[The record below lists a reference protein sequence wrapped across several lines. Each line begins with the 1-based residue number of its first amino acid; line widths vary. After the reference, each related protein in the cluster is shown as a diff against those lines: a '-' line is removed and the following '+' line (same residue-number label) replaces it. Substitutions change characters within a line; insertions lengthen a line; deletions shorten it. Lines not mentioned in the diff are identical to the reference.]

1 MFRRYFA
8 AAACLIAACS
18 CADRTP
24 ESPLQKK
31 VDAYAVYQIGSP
43 YMDGLTDNGKEVL
56 NLFRMAAD
64 EVDHIYWQQSF
75 GDKSVFEALPEG
87 PERSYAMINYGPWD
101 RLDNNAP
108 FIAGYG

>member
-1 MFRRYFA
+1 MYRRYLA
-8 AAACLIAACS
+8 AAACLIAFCS
-18 CADRTP
+18 CTDRTP

-64 EVDHIYWQQSF
+64 EIDHIYWQQSF
-75 GDKSVFEALPEG
+75 GDKSVFE
-87 PERSYAMINYGPWD
+87 
-101 RLDNNAP
+101 
-108 FIAGYG
+108 